1 MKILIKIINLEFNI
15 EEAEKFYV
23 ERINIFGNT
32 LLRKCNSK
40 SIMIDE
46 GDPFSEIL

>member
-1 MKILIKIINLEFNI
+1 MLMKILIKIINLNLI

-32 LLRKCNSK
+32 VTQK
-40 SIMIDE
+40 M
-46 GDPFSEIL
+46 